1 MRREQSFIIYY
12 YWAEVAKNNVLFP
25 LSEQPR
31 FTLRIRRLTALRG
44 LLFTSTSAESVQNF
58 HPWHNTFWR
67 LSVNHNT
74 ALISQHSSLDFF
86 FLFWRRR
93 VSRKMHQCHAA
104 LGLRP
109 HDFFL
114 FSFLH
119 YPGLNYHVT
128 IMNPFRRQARLLW
141 ALSQA
146 LIHPAHQSRS
156 SFFLLP
162 FFQPLL
168 VSFYLPETYNEL
180 HPVNSA
186 EEERQHQ
193 SLLSSITMVFLS
205 TSPIGRSD
213 DGMLSYQKRLP
224 GQEVFCKPSLTVQ
237 ERTENEH

>member
-1 MRREQSFIIYY
+1 MCCFPFLSSRDLRSAFGDLLLSADSYLLPHQLNLYKTFIPDTTHFGGFLWTTTLLSFH
-12 YWAEVAKNNVLFP
+12 
-25 LSEQPR
+25 
-31 FTLRIRRLTALRG
+31 
-44 LLFTSTSAESVQNF
+44 SV
-58 HPWHNTFWR
+58 WVW
-67 LSVNHNT
+67 
-74 ALISQHSSLDFF
+74 IF